1 MAPTAQLDGS
11 LSYKI
16 NDQFTVTLDG
26 NNLLDTKFKDY
37 WNTAGVYPRDTRR
50 YDRTVGLSLR
60 WKM

>member
-1 MAPTAQLDGS
+1 MAATAQLDGS
-11 LSYKI
+11 LSYKL
-16 NDQFTVTLDG
+16 NDQFTLTLDG

-37 WNTAGVYPRDTRR
+37 WNAPGVYARDTRR

>member
-1 MAPTAQLDGS
+1 
-11 LSYKI
+11 
-16 NDQFTVTLDG
+16 VTLDG

-37 WNTAGVYPRDTRR
+37 WNEPGVYARDTRR